1 METVLKHSG
10 AAKQFGFPLLDQL
23 REDDYL
29 SPVKFIDL
37 MKIDLG
43 TFATRAHV
51 HRNTVSR
58 APDSSTVQEHIRQN
72 IRVLKAVYDL
82 NGGDVQKAIVWYKN
96 EPIREFEYK
105 TAETVVA
112 EGRAD
117 DVIKLLEMYEAGAAG

>member
-1 METVLKHSG
+1 MAATVNHPG
-10 AAKQFGFPLLDQL
+10 AAKFGFPLLEQL
-23 REDDYL
+23 REKDYL

-43 TFATRAHV
+43 TFAARAHV

-82 NGGDVQKAIVWYKN
+82 NGGDMQKALAWFKN
-96 EPIREFEYK
+96 EPIREFDYK